1 MDAIVDVAETYAHP
15 SNNGRWHQNIAPGL
29 VPGSSVP
36 AACFWA
42 ANSLIWAC
50 LNAAAPLRS

>member
-1 MDAIVDVAETYAHP
+1 MIPPCDED
-15 SNNGRWHQNIAPGL
+15 PGAFCAGVVPWL

>member
-1 MDAIVDVAETYAHP
+1 
-15 SNNGRWHQNIAPGL
+15 L